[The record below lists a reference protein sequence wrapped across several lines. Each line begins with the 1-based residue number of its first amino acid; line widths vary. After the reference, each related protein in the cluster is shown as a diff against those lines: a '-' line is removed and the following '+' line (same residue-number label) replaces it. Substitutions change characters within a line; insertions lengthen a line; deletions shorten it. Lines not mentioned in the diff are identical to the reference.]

1 MKPVWEGRWSGVGWG
16 LVSLRLPQMWDR
28 GPQDGSDSGTENLAY
43 VTLPGSILSAFIHF
57 RLTSSSLIP

>member
-1 MKPVWEGRWSGVGWG
+1 MGWG
-16 LVSLRLPQMWDR
+16 GGLGSLRLPQMWDR

>member
-1 MKPVWEGRWSGVGWG
+1 
-16 LVSLRLPQMWDR
+16 MWDR